1 MKLPEICIKRPVL
14 SFVLNAILVLC
25 GLLSFSYVKLQFEPT
40 VFKPVL
46 MIQTNYPG
54 ASADVVQ
61 KDVTQQL
68 VAAISGTENLSYI
81 EATSMQDQSQIKLN
95 FGNIDQEKFITAQSE
110 VMRDIA
116 GVNLPQNAQT
126 PQIKQRGD
134 GSQVMLIGFQ
144 DSNRSTESLTSYIN
158 DTITKQLA
166 QIPGVGDVQV
176 YSEGSALRI
185 ELDPKAMAILKISA
199 IDVVN
204 KLEQLNR
211 NVSAGQLI
219 TNNNTYTINV
229 DSALDSISKFENLII
244 AKHNGKL
251 IYLKQIAKI
260 YLGNLSLANG
270 SISIIDGKSGVVV
283 NVSQTSDANPIDV
296 ANAVEKAVKQMQGS
310 LPPGMKASVLFNVAT
325 SLKASLYEVIK
336 TIIEAIILV
345 SLISLL
351 FLGRFRAALVPIVTL
366 PVCLIGVFV
375 IIWPLGFSI
384 NMMTLLAIVLAV
396 GLVVDDAIVVLEN
409 CYRYMQKGYNAFDAA
424 ILGSKEIGFAII
436 GMTITLVAVYIPIA
450 FMNDKSAV
458 FFREFAFTL
467 AASVLI
473 SGFVA
478 LTLSP
483 TMCAHTLGKA
493 KESRYEKFVTKL
505 FANCEKAYKKS
516 LYFVLQVRFWVIAI
530 FVILIIAG
538 IGLFRSMP
546 TALQPNDTIG
556 VVGVNIVG
564 QSNASSDFI
573 MQKLDEIQ
581 DKLPSKVFDHSFGF
595 VDTQSGQT
603 SGFSMNI
610 LREDQ
615 VTNAYKVARELNG
628 IIKNTQGIQGSSW
641 VFPLSGRNQSGD
653 GDIQMY
659 ILSMDDYQTLYKK
672 ARSLVTMLEKLPTI
686 SHAGVGT
693 AVNSGQFDMNINY
706 TNAALLDVDPA
717 NIQTILNIMF
727 GGWQLSRDYETG
739 GESFP
744 IYVQLPKKD
753 LKSFNVLNRLYI
765 KTDSGGWVQLGRLVS
780 ISPVV
785 KIPYLTTYNQ
795 MHAMEMDINLQPN
808 ASMGQVVEQIKAI
821 TEQLLPGTSLAFKGD
836 AKDMLE
842 GNNSMII
849 IFIAGLLFIY
859 LVLAALFESFIDPF
873 IILLT
878 VPLCVIGALLGLKLI
893 GGTLNIYTDIGL
905 ITLIGLV
912 SKHGVLIVQFS
923 NELLAKGASLNEAVI
938 KGAATRLR
946 PILMT
951 SATMILGAI
960 PLLLSTGVGEHARQ
974 QIGMVIVAGLLL
986 GSLFSLFIVPVAYQ
1000 LLKSIRTN
1008 KPSKT
1013 SLTLNTAK

>member
-25 GLLSFSYVKLQFEPT
+25 GLLSFGYVKLQFEPT
-40 VFKPVL
+40 IFKPAL
-46 MIQTNYPG
+46 MIVTNYSG

-81 EATSMQDQSQIKLN
+81 EAISRQGQSQIKLN

-116 GVNLPQNAQT
+116 GVNLPQNVKT
-126 PQIKQRGD
+126 PQIKQRGS

-144 DSNRSTESLTSYIN
+144 DADRSTESLTSYIN
-158 DTITKQLA
+158 DSIIKQLS
-166 QIPGVGDVQV
+166 QIQGVGDVQV
-176 YSEGSALRI
+176 YSDSSALRI
-185 ELDPKAMAILKISA
+185 ELDPKAMALLKVSA

-211 NVSAGQLI
+211 NISAGQLI
-219 TNNNTYTINV
+219 TANNTYTINV
-229 DSALDSISKFENLII
+229 DSAFNSIDKFENLII
-244 AKHNGKL
+244 AKRNGKL
-251 IYLKQIAKI
+251 IYLKQIAKV
-260 YLGNLSLANG
+260 YLGSLSLANA
-270 SISIIDGKSGVVV
+270 SISIIDGKPGVVV
-283 NVSQTSDANPIDV
+283 NVSQTSDANPIEV
-296 ANAVEKAVKQMQGS
+296 ANAVTKAVQQIQGS
-310 LPPGMKASVLFNVAT
+310 LPPGMKAEILFNIAT

-336 TIIEAIILV
+336 TIVEAIILV
-345 SLISLL
+345 SFISLL

-384 NMMTLLAIVLAV
+384 NMMTLLALVLAV

-409 CYRYMQKGYNAFDAA
+409 CYRYMQKGYDAFNAA

-483 TMCAHTLGKA
+483 TMCAYTLGKA
-493 KESRYEKFVTKL
+493 KESRYEQKVARL
-505 FANCEKAYKKS
+505 FAYTEKMYKKS
-516 LYFVLQVRFWVIAI
+516 LELILQVRLWLIVIFI
-530 FVILIIAG
+530 ILIIAG
-538 IGLFRSMP
+538 VGLFRSIP
-546 TALQPNDTIG
+546 TALQPQDTVG
-556 VVGVNIVG
+556 VVGVNITG

-581 DKLPSKVFDHSFGF
+581 DRLSNKVFKHSFGF
-595 VDTQSGQT
+595 VDTESGQT

-610 LREDQ
+610 LNQDQ
-615 VTNAYKVARELNG
+615 VTNAYKIAKELNS
-628 IIKNTQGIQGSSW
+628 IIKETKGVQGSSW
-641 VFPLSGRNQSGD
+641 VFPLSGKSQFGA

-659 ILSMDDYQTLYKK
+659 LLSMDDYQTLYKK
-672 ARSLVTMLEKLPTI
+672 AESLVSVLKKLPSI
-686 SHAGVGT
+686 SYVSIASS
-693 AVNSGQFDMNINY
+693 ADSGQFTMDINY
-706 TNAALLDVDPA
+706 TNAMLLDVDPA

-744 IYVQLPKKD
+744 IFVQLAKKD
-753 LKSFNVLNRLYI
+753 LKSFSVLNHLYI
-765 KTDSGGWVQLGRLVS
+765 KTDTDAWVQLGRLVN
-780 ISPVV
+780 IKPVV

-795 MHAMEMDINLQPN
+795 LHAMEVDVDLAPN
-808 ASMGQVVEQIKAI
+808 ASMGQVIEEIRSI
-821 TEQLLPGTSLAFKGD
+821 TQQLLPGTSLAFKGD

-849 IFIAGLLFIY
+849 IFIAGLLFVY

-878 VPLCVIGALLGLKLI
+878 VPLCVIGALVGLKLI

-923 NELLAKGASLNEAVI
+923 NELLTKGVSLQEAVI
-938 KGAATRLR
+938 RGAATRLR

-960 PLLLSTGVGEHARQ
+960 PLLLSTGVGEYARQ

-986 GSLFSLFIVPVAYQ
+986 GSIFSLFIVPVAYQ
-1000 LLKSIRTN
+1000 LLKSFRYGN
-1008 KPSKT
+1008 KKSIIT
-1013 SLTLNTAK
+1013 

>member
-40 VFKPVL
+40 IFKPVL

-81 EATSMQDQSQIKLN
+81 EATSMQGQSQIKLN

-116 GVNLPQNAQT
+116 GINLPQSVQT
-126 PQIKQRGD
+126 PQIKQRGN

-144 DSNRSTESLTSYIN
+144 DANRSTESLTSYIN

-219 TNNNTYTINV
+219 TNDNTYTINV
-229 DSALDSISKFENLII
+229 DSALDSISKFNNLII
-244 AKHNGKL
+244 AKQNGKL
-251 IYLKQIAKI
+251 IYLRQIAKI

-270 SISIIDGKSGVVV
+270 SVSIIDGKPGVVV

-296 ANAVEKAVKQMQGS
+296 AAAVSKAVTQMQRS
-310 LPPGMKASVLFNVAT
+310 LPPGMKVDVLFNIST

-351 FLGRFRAALVPIVTL
+351 FLGRFRAALIPIVTL

-409 CYRYMQKGYNAFDAA
+409 CYRYMQKGHNAFNAA

-450 FMNDKSAV
+450 FMNDKSAI

-483 TMCAHTLGKA
+483 TMCAHMLGST
-493 KESRYEKFVTKL
+493 KENRYEKLIAQIFNAAEHT
-505 FANCEKAYKKS
+505 YRKS
-516 LYFVLQVRFWVIAI
+516 LEFILQVRYWVVAI
-530 FVILIIAG
+530 FAIVIIAG
-538 IGLFRSMP
+538 VSLFRSMP

-556 VVGVNIVG
+556 VVGVNITG

-581 DKLPSKVFDHSFGF
+581 NKIPGKVFAHSFGF

-603 SGFSMNI
+603 SGYSMNI
-610 LREDQ
+610 LNESE
-615 VTNAYKVARELNG
+615 VTNAYKIARQLNA
-628 IIKNTQGIQGSSW
+628 IIKNTQGVEGSSW
-641 VFPLSGRNQSGD
+641 VFPLSGHNQSGS
-653 GDIQMY
+653 GDVQLY
-659 ILSMDDYQTLYKK
+659 LLSMDDYQTLYKK
-672 ARSLVTMLEKLPTI
+672 AESLVSVIEKLPSI
-686 SHAGVGT
+686 SYASI
-693 AVNSGQFDMNINY
+693 ASSADSGQFDMNINY

-744 IYVQLPKKD
+744 IFIQLPKKD
-753 LKSFNVLNRLYI
+753 LKSFDVLNRLYI
-765 KTDSGGWVQLGRLVS
+765 KTDPGGWLQLGRLVH
-780 ISPVV
+780 IEPVV

-795 MHAMEMDINLQPN
+795 MHAMEIDVNLQPN
-808 ASMGQVVEQIKAI
+808 ESLGQVVQEIQSISQ
-821 TEQLLPGTSLAFKGD
+821 QLLPGTSLAFKGD
-836 AKDMLE
+836 AKDMME
-842 GNNSMII
+842 GNNSMVM

-878 VPLCVIGALLGLKLI
+878 VPLCVIGALLGLKMI

-923 NELLAKGASLNEAVI
+923 NELLAKGESLKNAVI

-974 QIGMVIVAGLLL
+974 QIGMVMVAGLLL
-986 GSLFSLFIVPVAYQ
+986 GSVFSLFIVPVAYQ
-1000 LLKSIRTN
+1000 LLKSIRQGG
-1008 KPSKT
+1008 
-1013 SLTLNTAK
+1013 A